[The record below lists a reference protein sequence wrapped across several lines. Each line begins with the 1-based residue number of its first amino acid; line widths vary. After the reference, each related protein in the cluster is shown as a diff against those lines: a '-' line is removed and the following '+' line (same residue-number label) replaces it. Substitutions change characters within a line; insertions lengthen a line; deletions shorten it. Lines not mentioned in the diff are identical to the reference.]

1 METMAPKTQRFLFS
15 FGSILI
21 LVISTFV
28 LSAQTVEAAS
38 FVAAG
43 RDLPALVEF
52 AHQLENG
59 HPGQLR
65 GVYAAGL
72 FAHVVVQQ
80 PADNPTFVSPRKSI
94 LTQFSSASDLGST
107 GLLAHNYL
115 AGTAFGRIR
124 AGQILYLIYGD
135 GRTQR
140 YSVRQLFRYQARQ
153 PESEQSDFTDLEN
166 GTHLTS
172 YALFR
177 LMYGRPGALVLQT
190 CIAADG
196 IDSWGR
202 LFVIAEPAAPQKT
215 TRLALSGP

>member
-1 METMAPKTQRFLFS
+1 MAPKTQRFLFS

-28 LSAQTVEAAS
+28 LSAQTVAAAS

-43 RDLPALVEF
+43 RELPALMEF

-59 HPGQLR
+59 QPGQLR
-65 GVYAAGL
+65 GAYAPGL

-80 PADNPTFVSPRKSI
+80 PSDKPTFVSPRKSI

-124 AGQILYLIYGD
+124 SGQIIYLIYGD

-140 YSVRQLFRYQARQ
+140 YSVTQLFRYRARQ

-166 GTHLTS
+166 GARLTS
-172 YALFR
+172 YSLFR
-177 LMYGRPGALVLQT
+177 LMYGRPGDLVLQT
-190 CIAADG
+190 CIEADG

-202 LFVIAEPAAPQKT
+202 LFVVAEPAAPQRT
-215 TRLALSGP
+215 PHLALAGP